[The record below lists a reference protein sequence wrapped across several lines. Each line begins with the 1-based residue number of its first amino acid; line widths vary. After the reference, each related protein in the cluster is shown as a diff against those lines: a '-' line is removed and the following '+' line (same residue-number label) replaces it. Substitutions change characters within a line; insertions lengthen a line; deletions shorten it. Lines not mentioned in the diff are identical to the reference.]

1 MREKTARVL
10 ADVAY
15 SAGVGETEAEEVL
28 ALAEP
33 VTHHDAIALIV
44 WDPAAGTHREAAAV
58 GYSADALTGLGDR
71 YAATEEHRQLLELKT
86 PLRID
91 DLPYNYRGTD
101 IFREVLK
108 PDGFREGMTSCL
120 LLSNDTYVG
129 MVHLSAGSKGAFDD
143 EARDLIGALAPVMA
157 RMAVQALSS
166 TFDARPD
173 LRVSVV
179 DEQGRSHAV
188 GAHELPV
195 SASQASF
202 NETIRRFAQAPVN
215 TARGLWPSP
224 EGWLSV
230 ELQKVPST
238 PFRTGGVRVEESTV
252 AFPFALSP
260 REIDILQGIARGDS
274 NQQIA
279 QSRSISVRTVSTHI
293 ERLLEKTGQPSRA
306 GIVALAARHG
316 LLLLDPRR

>member
-15 SAGVGETEAEEVL
+15 TAGNGDLEAKDVL

-33 VTHHDAIALIV
+33 VTHHDAVALIA
-44 WDPAAGTHREAAAV
+44 WDPVAGTHREAAAV

-71 YAATEEHRQLLELKT
+71 YAATPEHRQLLELKT

-91 DLPYNYRGTD
+91 DLPYNYRRTD

-108 PDGFREGMTSCL
+108 PEGFREGMTSCL
-120 LLSNDTYVG
+120 LLANGTYTG
-129 MVHLSAGSKGAFDD
+129 MIHLSAGSRGTFDED
-143 EARDLIGALAPVMA
+143 AREFVGALAPVMA
-157 RMAVQALSS
+157 LLALRTLSS
-166 TFDARPD
+166 TIDARPD
-173 LRVSVV
+173 LRVSIV

-188 GAHELPV
+188 GAHELPK
-195 SASQASF
+195 SALQASF
-202 NETIRRFAQAPVN
+202 SEAIRRFAQGPLPI
-215 TARGLWPSP
+215 ARGLWPTP

-230 ELQKVPST
+230 ELHKVPST
-238 PFRTGGVRVEESTV
+238 PFRAGGVRVVESTA
-252 AFPFALSP
+252 AFPFALSR

-279 QSRSISVRTVSTHI
+279 QSRSISVRTVSTHV
-293 ERLLEKTGQPSRA
+293 ERLLEKTGQASRA

-316 LLLLDPRR
+316 LLLLDPRN